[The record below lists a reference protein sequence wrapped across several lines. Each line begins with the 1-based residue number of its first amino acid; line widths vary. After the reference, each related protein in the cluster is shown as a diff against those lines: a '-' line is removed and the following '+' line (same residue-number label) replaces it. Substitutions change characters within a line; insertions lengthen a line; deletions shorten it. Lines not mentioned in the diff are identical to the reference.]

1 MGHRT
6 HGGGRQHGAHL
17 GQQGQGEQGSD
28 KDGKLRNLIYKVDLR
43 KASDLTAFDK
53 PGAYPEFDDQQALAQ
68 RGIAL
73 ADKTLVV
80 DLRQLGWQ
88 QEKAEGLAL
97 IDHNTLAVA
106 NDNDFGVK
114 MVL

>member
-1 MGHRT
+1 M
-6 HGGGRQHGAHL
+6 
-17 GQQGQGEQGSD
+17 
-28 KDGKLRNLIYKVDLR
+28 
-43 KASDLTAFDK
+43 
-53 PGAYPEFDDQQALAQ
+53 
-68 RGIAL
+68 L

-114 MVL
+114 MVLQNPVAGKKLKDYRVNEQGALTVEDNTVASTIGVQPLAKPESDSELWIVTLPESLM